1 MKTGISWLDV
11 KLGARMLLKNPLLT
25 LVGGL
30 GMAVAIAIGAG
41 FFNATA
47 AIASARLPLDDGDR
61 VVALQL
67 WDAEASNQERR
78 ILHDFVAWREE
89 LKTVR
94 ELGAFRTLRRNLIV
108 PDQQTEQVAVA
119 EMSASGFRVAR
130 VAPLLGRTLLD
141 EDERP
146 GAPPVIVIGE
156 DVWRG
161 RFASDPRIVGREV
174 RLGTAVHTVVGVM
187 PRGFA
192 WPLDHRFWTPL
203 QLNPADYGRI
213 EGPGITVFGRLAPGA
228 TRAQAQAEVEA
239 VGRRTAAAFPATH
252 TRLRPRVLP
261 YALGNDF
268 ADDIAQWQV
277 QVLRVIVSLL
287 LVVVCA
293 NVAILVYART
303 ATRMGEIAVRSA
315 LGASR
320 RRIVA
325 QLFIEALVLSAGA
338 AAVGLVAARAVLTW
352 LATKLPARGSGEYP
366 FWMDFRLTPGTV
378 VYVLGLAVL
387 AAVIVGVIP
396 AVQATGSRLQAGLRQ
411 LGGGTGMRMGRTWT
425 VLIVAQVAFAV
436 AVLPTAVFGAWEW
449 MRYGLTDPGF
459 AAEQFLAA
467 SVGMDYE
474 TPPSARAAAYDS
486 AYNARFG
493 DRLDELAARLRA
505 EPAVTDV
512 ALGSHVPGREPVM
525 WVEVDGVATPTDNGD
540 YAVQEGTAGHRI
552 RSGHV
557 DSRFFGLFGVPVL
570 AGRGF
575 GPADMDTAATAVVV
589 SQSFVR
595 EVLGGAN
602 ALGRRVR
609 YVGRGGDAPEDQVQL
624 GRWYEIVGVVRDFP
638 NAMEPDAVQQR
649 MYHPMVP
656 GQVYP
661 ARLAVRMR
669 GASAGAFTGRLRE
682 VTTAIDPTLRLG
694 SAEPLDQSLRAL
706 QMTMRMTALGIGLV
720 TLTVLLLSAAGMY
733 ALMSFTVTRRRREIG
748 IRAALGAD
756 PRRILRGIFSRAL
769 GQLGIGVGVGLA
781 AAVLLNVAT
790 GGATMGDKAPLLIPA
805 VSALMVAVGLLATA
819 GPARQAMRVQP
830 MEALREE

>member
-1 MKTGISWLDV
+1 MRTGMSWLDV

-30 GMAVAIAIGAG
+30 GMAG
-41 FFNATA
+41 FFDATA
-47 AIASARLPLDDGDR
+47 AIASARLPLDDDDR
-61 VVALQL
+61 VVALQQ

-78 ILHDFVAWREE
+78 ILHDFVGWREE

-94 ELGAFRTLRRNLIV
+94 ELGAFRTIRRNLIV
-108 PDQQTEQVAVA
+108 PGQQTEQVAVA

-146 GAPPVIVIGE
+146 GAPPVIVIGY
-156 DVWRG
+156 DVWRE
-161 RFASDPRIVGREV
+161 RFGSDPRIVGREV
-174 RLGTAVHTVVGVM
+174 RLSTAVHTVVGVM
-187 PRGFA
+187 PREFA
-192 WPLDHRFWTPL
+192 FPLDHRFWTPL

-228 TRAQAQAEVEA
+228 TMKQAQAEVEA
-239 VGRRTAAAFPATH
+239 IGRRTAAAFPATH

-268 ADDIAQWQV
+268 ADDVAQWQV
-277 QVLRVIVSLL
+277 HVLRVIVSLL

-325 QLFIEALVLSAGA
+325 QLFIEALVLSTAA
-338 AAVGLVAARAVLTW
+338 AAVGLVVARVALTR
-352 LATKLPARGSGEYP
+352 LATQLPARGSGEYP
-366 FWMDFRLTPGTV
+366 FWMDFRLKPGTV

-449 MRYGLTDPGF
+449 LRYGLTEPGF

-474 TPPSARAAAYDS
+474 TPPSAQAAAYDT

-493 DRLDELAARLRA
+493 DRLGELAARLRA
-505 EPAVTDV
+505 EPAVSDV
-512 ALGSHVPGREPVM
+512 TLSTNVPGREPVM
-525 WVEVDGVATPTDNGD
+525 WVEVDGVATPTDAGGD
-540 YAVQEGTAGHRI
+540 YAVREGTAGHRI

-557 DSRFFGLFGVPVL
+557 DDRFFGLFGVPVL

-575 GPADMDTAATAVVV
+575 GAADMDTAATAVVV

-609 YVGRGGDAPEDQVQL
+609 YVGRGGDAPPDRVRL

-638 NAMEPDAVQQR
+638 NPMEPDAVQQR

-661 ARLAVRMR
+661 AQLAVRMR
-669 GASAGAFTGRLRE
+669 GAAAGAFTGRLRE
-682 VTTAIDPTLRLG
+682 VTTSIDPTLRLG
-694 SAEPLDQSLRAL
+694 RAEPLDQSLRAL

-790 GGATMGDKAPLLIPA
+790 GGATMGDKGPILILA

-819 GPARQAMRVQP
+819 GPARQALRIHP